1 MSERKYSRRQI
12 VDYTDRKSPDI
23 ERPFEDI
30 ADRLNEWKKKSN
42 IMNKELA
49 EYAEVSAGTI
59 AKVYQ
64 GTRFPDYRVL
74 RYLHNE
80 QGVDLNWLICGD
92 KA

>member
-1 MSERKYSRRQI
+1 
-12 VDYTDRKSPDI
+12 
-23 ERPFEDI
+23 
-30 ADRLNEWKKKSN
+30 
-42 IMNKELA
+42 MNKELA

-92 KA
+92 KP